1 MFTVVNMS
9 KRSPPKLSEI
19 SKTVIERLEIIK
31 IQKEELIKILEK
43 IAEDVKKIK
52 DSVGDVSFLRDVIPR
67 DILKRIVAVDEAR
80 KILEEVEKR
89 GADALR
95 STFEKRLGCA
105 PLFYNENLTFEKLY
119 ELYEKTIKLLDSVV
133 NKDKIKSFVC
143 HNMSTYNL
151 TLEELLLREKILRE
165 LDNKLKYF
173 SSMKFKFIELSPSE
187 VLWNFIRNQHVDEL
201 QNVLNKITSLIEFFA
216 KIDVLNPIDCKYST
230 ALARRLCEDYNDA
243 VEDSKRVLDESKKV
257 FLEIIEPDIAIKE
270 LEKCRAEYEKSLIML
285 QRVNDRIGLL
295 KSKFNIAE
303 ADIASALKRI
313 DERVSGL
320 NLSPLQQQIIERLSS
335 TGEKVGEA
343 RLERLVRELG
353 ARPEELLLEL
363 YKLCEMGLVECVV
376 RA

>member
-1 MFTVVNMS
+1 MS
-9 KRSPPKLSEI
+9 KRAPPKLSEI
-19 SKTVIERLEIIK
+19 SKKVIERLEMIK
-31 IQKEELIKILEK
+31 TQKEELIKILEK

-52 DSVGDVSFLRDVIPR
+52 GSVGDVSFLRDVIPR
-67 DILKRIVAVDEAR
+67 DILKRLVAVDEAR

-95 STFEKRLGCA
+95 STFEKHLGCT

-143 HNMSTYNL
+143 HNMSTYKL
-151 TLEELLLREKILRE
+151 TLEELLLREKTLRE

-201 QNVLNKITSLIEFFA
+201 QNVLDKITSLIEFFA

-230 ALARRLCEDYNDA
+230 ELARRLCEDYNDA

-295 KSKFNIAE
+295 KRKFNIAE

-320 NLSPLQQQIIERLSS
+320 NLSPLQQSIIERLSGS
-335 TGEKVGEA
+335 GEKVGEA
-343 RLERLVRELG
+343 RLEGLVRELSQSLG

>member
-1 MFTVVNMS
+1 MS
-9 KRSPPKLSEI
+9 RRAPSKLSEI
-19 SKTVIERLEIIK
+19 SRKVIERLEMIK
-31 IQKEELIKILEK
+31 TQNEELIKILEK

-52 DSVGDVSFLRDVIPR
+52 GSVGDVSFLRDVIPR
-67 DILKRIVAVDEAR
+67 DILKRLVAVDEAR

-95 STFEKRLGCA
+95 STFEKHLGCT

-133 NKDKIKSFVC
+133 NKNEIKSFMC
-143 HNMSTYNL
+143 HNIGTYKL
-151 TLEELLLREKILRE
+151 TLEELLSREKILRE
-165 LDNKLKYF
+165 LDNKLKDF
-173 SSMKFKFIELSPSE
+173 AGMKFRFTELSPRE

-201 QNVLNKITSLIEFFA
+201 QKMLNKIVPLIEFFT

-230 ALARRLCEDYNDA
+230 ALARRLCEDYNEA
-243 VEDSKRVLDESKKV
+243 VKKSSKVLDETKKV
-257 FLEIIEPDIAIKE
+257 LLEIIEPDIAIKE
-270 LEKCRAEYEKSLIML
+270 LEKCKAKYEESLENLRTVI
-285 QRVNDRIGLL
+285 NRIGLL
-295 KSKFNIAE
+295 KSKFNITE
-303 ADIASALKRI
+303 DNIMSVLKRI

-320 NLSPLQQQIIERLSS
+320 NLSPLQQLIIERLSS
-335 TGEKVGEA
+335 TGERVGEA
-343 RLERLVRELG
+343 RLERLVGELSRSLG

>member
-1 MFTVVNMS
+1 MS
-9 KRSPPKLSEI
+9 KRAPPKLSEI
-19 SKTVIERLEIIK
+19 SKKVIERLEMIK
-31 IQKEELIKILEK
+31 TQKEELIKILEK

-52 DSVGDVSFLRDVIPR
+52 GSVGDVSFLRDVIPR
-67 DILKRIVAVDEAR
+67 DILKRLVAVDEAR
-80 KILEEVEKR
+80 KILEEVERR

-143 HNMSTYNL
+143 HNMSTYKL
-151 TLEELLLREKILRE
+151 TLEELLLREKTLRE

-201 QNVLNKITSLIEFFA
+201 QNVLDKITSLIEFFA

-230 ALARRLCEDYNDA
+230 ELARRLCEDYNDA

-270 LEKCRAEYEKSLIML
+270 LEKC
-285 QRVNDRIGLL
+285 
-295 KSKFNIAE
+295 
-303 ADIASALKRI
+303 
-313 DERVSGL
+313 
-320 NLSPLQQQIIERLSS
+320 
-335 TGEKVGEA
+335 
-343 RLERLVRELG
+343 
-353 ARPEELLLEL
+353 
-363 YKLCEMGLVECVV
+363 
-376 RA
+376 